1 MCSSARRSA
10 ICRTSHRHPTL
21 TNGRNRRVSPIA
33 SRPGESR
40 LAERTPAVRPWWREL
55 YKLPLLR
62 HSLRRAGRGIL
73 PFGSARSVWSNT
85 PSRPLGSDRND
96 VAANC
101 RDVEGNHRLG
111 QAPQGE
117 RAELLGFDASFERR
131 VDTLA
136 EQDFQVDAAGGG
148 GAVGA
153 VGVAVGSLVD
163 PLPVPGLIAPWALP
177 FRSRKSALRR
187 ATPRFTGRAAM

>member
-1 MCSSARRSA
+1 MAA
-10 ICRTSHRHPTL
+10 IRHRPAATRAI
-21 TNGRNRRVSPIA
+21 NECGR
-33 SRPGESR
+33 
-40 LAERTPAVRPWWREL
+40 
-55 YKLPLLR
+55 LPLLR
-62 HSLRRAGRGIL
+62 HSLRSAGRGIL

-131 VDTLA
+131 VDALA

-153 VGVAVGSLVD
+153 VGVAVGSLAD

-187 ATPRFTGRAAM
+187 ATRRFTVVRPCDFAVISAVGPIA

>member
-1 MCSSARRSA
+1 
-10 ICRTSHRHPTL
+10 
-21 TNGRNRRVSPIA
+21 
-33 SRPGESR
+33 
-40 LAERTPAVRPWWREL
+40 
-55 YKLPLLR
+55 LR
-62 HSLRRAGRGIL
+62 
-73 PFGSARSVWSNT
+73 FGSARSVWSNT

-131 VDTLA
+131 VDALA

-148 GAVGA
+148 GALG
-153 VGVAVGSLVD
+153 GGWGSR
-163 PLPVPGLIAPWALP
+163 W
-177 FRSRKSALRR
+177 
-187 ATPRFTGRAAM
+187 

>member
-1 MCSSARRSA
+1 M
-10 ICRTSHRHPTL
+10 
-21 TNGRNRRVSPIA
+21 
-33 SRPGESR
+33 
-40 LAERTPAVRPWWREL
+40 
-55 YKLPLLR
+55 PLLR
-62 HSLRRAGRGIL
+62 HSLRSAGRGIL

-131 VDTLA
+131 VDALA

-148 GAVGA
+148 GAVG
-153 VGVAVGSLVD
+153 GGWGSR
-163 PLPVPGLIAPWALP
+163 W
-177 FRSRKSALRR
+177 
-187 ATPRFTGRAAM
+187 

>member
-1 MCSSARRSA
+1 MRAPLGQA
-10 ICRTSHRHPTL
+10 VPMVA
-21 TNGRNRRVSPIA
+21 NWPYRRVSPVA
-33 SRPGESR
+33 SRSR
-40 LAERTPAVRPWWREL
+40 EGLLTEPTPAVRPWSRERVFM
-55 YKLPLLR
+55 PLLR
-62 HSLRRAGRGIL
+62 HSLRSAGRGIL

-131 VDTLA
+131 VDALA

-187 ATPRFTGRAAM
+187 AARRFTGRAAM

>member
-1 MCSSARRSA
+1 MQTHRLAIELNSSADLSKSTPDGDEDLFLRHGPSSRRP
-10 ICRTSHRHPTL
+10 I
-21 TNGRNRRVSPIA
+21 RVTVE
-33 SRPGESR
+33 GR
-40 LAERTPAVRPWWREL
+40 LAAATISMDGRQG
-55 YKLPLLR
+55 LPLLR

-131 VDTLA
+131 VDALA

-153 VGVAVGSLVD
+153 LG
-163 PLPVPGLIAPWALP
+163 
-177 FRSRKSALRR
+177 
-187 ATPRFTGRAAM
+187 

>member
-1 MCSSARRSA
+1 M
-10 ICRTSHRHPTL
+10 
-21 TNGRNRRVSPIA
+21 NGGKRRVSPIA

-131 VDTLA
+131 VDALA

-187 ATPRFTGRAAM
+187 ATRRFTGRAAM

>member
-1 MCSSARRSA
+1 MGPPDGILPSAACRSFRGA
-10 ICRTSHRHPTL
+10 QGGDRL
-21 TNGRNRRVSPIA
+21 D
-33 SRPGESR
+33 SRGMSQIDPSGHSAFAAGMAL
-40 LAERTPAVRPWWREL
+40 LA
-55 YKLPLLR
+55 LLR

-131 VDTLA
+131 VDALA

-177 FRSRKSALRR
+177 FRSRKSALRW
-187 ATPRFTGRAAM
+187 ATRRFTGRAAM

>member
-1 MCSSARRSA
+1 MAA
-10 ICRTSHRHPTL
+10 IRHRPAATRAI
-21 TNGRNRRVSPIA
+21 NECGR
-33 SRPGESR
+33 
-40 LAERTPAVRPWWREL
+40 
-55 YKLPLLR
+55 LPLLR
-62 HSLRRAGRGIL
+62 HSLRSAGRGIL

-131 VDTLA
+131 VDALA

-177 FRSRKSALRR
+177 FRSRKSALRW
-187 ATPRFTGRAAM
+187 ATRRFTGRAAM

>member
-1 MCSSARRSA
+1 MQTHRLAIELNSSADLSKSTPDGDEDLFLRHGPSSRRP
-10 ICRTSHRHPTL
+10 I
-21 TNGRNRRVSPIA
+21 RVTVE
-33 SRPGESR
+33 GR
-40 LAERTPAVRPWWREL
+40 LAAATISMDGRQG
-55 YKLPLLR
+55 LPLFR
-62 HSLRRAGRGIL
+62 HSLRSAGRGIL

-131 VDTLA
+131 VDALA

-163 PLPVPGLIAPWALP
+163 PLPVPGLIAP
-177 FRSRKSALRR
+177 
-187 ATPRFTGRAAM
+187 

>member
-1 MCSSARRSA
+1 MGCRFHRRRRRSA
-10 ICRTSHRHPTL
+10 MGRLRRLHCTPAS
-21 TNGRNRRVSPIA
+21 GRNRRVSPVA
-33 SRPGESR
+33 SRSR
-40 LAERTPAVRPWWREL
+40 EGLLTEPTPAVRPWSRERVFM
-55 YKLPLLR
+55 PLLR
-62 HSLRRAGRGIL
+62 HSLRRVGRGIL

-131 VDTLA
+131 VDALA

-148 GAVGA
+148 GALG
-153 VGVAVGSLVD
+153 GGWGSR
-163 PLPVPGLIAPWALP
+163 W
-177 FRSRKSALRR
+177 
-187 ATPRFTGRAAM
+187 